1 MRFAAPHR
9 RRAWH
14 AHAAHALGALLL
26 AGSLAARAQPAP
38 AACPPVTQPPT
49 PAQVQAAQ
57 ETARDRGFLWRIS
70 KDGRNSW
77 LYGTMHLGKLDWVF
91 PGPNVRAALGATD
104 LIALELDVTD
114 PAVAQAV
121 ATWTAGPAEPVA
133 LPPALRD
140 RLARQ
145 EEAACLPPGALD
157 SQHPVLRAITLVLL
171 AARWEGLDAGYGQEL
186 ALALA
191 ARGSKRPL
199 VSLETVA
206 LQMGTLIPSDPAQA
220 TEMVATTL
228 DQLESGAARKV
239 SARLAE
245 TWALGRLD
253 ELEQY
258 ERWCE
263 CVASAGDRAFL
274 RRVNDDR
281 NLGLAERIDALHG
294 AGQRVF
300 AAVGALHMTGPQ
312 ALPALMAQR
321 GYVVERIVFTR

>member
-1 MRFAAPHR
+1 MRLAAPR
-9 RRAWH
+9 RCSGW
-14 AHAAHALGALLL
+14 AARALGALLL
-26 AGSLAARAQPAP
+26 IASLAARAQPVP
-38 AACPPVTQPPT
+38 AACPPVAQPPT

-57 ETARDRGFLWRIS
+57 DTARDRGFLWRIS
-70 KDGRNSW
+70 KGGHSSW

-91 PGPNVRAALGATD
+91 PGPNVRAALGAAD
-104 LIALELDVTD
+104 LLALELDVTD

-121 ATWTAGPAEPVA
+121 ATWAAGQAEPVA
-133 LPPALRD
+133 LSPALRE

-145 EEAACLPPGALD
+145 VAAACLPPGALD
-157 SQHPVLRAITLVLL
+157 GQHPVLRAITLVLL

-191 ARGSKRPL
+191 ARGSKLPL

-206 LQMGTLIPSDPAQA
+206 LQMGTLIPSDPSQA
-220 TEMVATTL
+220 TEMLATTL
-228 DQLESGAARKV
+228 DQLESGAARKA

-263 CVASAGDRAFL
+263 CVTNAEDRAFL
-274 RRVNDDR
+274 RRVNDER
-281 NLGLAERIDALHG
+281 NLGLAERIDTLHG

-321 GYVVERIVFTR
+321 GYAVERTVFTR

>member
-1 MRFAAPHR
+1 
-9 RRAWH
+9 
-14 AHAAHALGALLL
+14 
-26 AGSLAARAQPAP
+26 
-38 AACPPVTQPPT
+38 
-49 PAQVQAAQ
+49 
-57 ETARDRGFLWRIS
+57 
-70 KDGRNSW
+70 
-77 LYGTMHLGKLDWVF
+77 MHLGKLDWVF

-104 LIALELDVTD
+104 LLALELDVTD
-114 PAVAQAV
+114 PAIAQAV
-121 ATWTAGPAEPVA
+121 GAWTAGRAEPVA
-133 LPPALRD
+133 LSPALRE

-145 EEAACLPPGALD
+145 VAAACLPPGALD
-157 SQHPVLRAITLVLL
+157 GQHPVLRAVTLVML

-191 ARGSKRPL
+191 ARGSKLPL
-199 VSLETVA
+199 VSLETVEM
-206 LQMGTLIPSDPAQA
+206 QMNTLIPPDPTQA
-220 TEMVATTL
+220 TEMLLTTL

-263 CVASAGDRAFL
+263 CVTSAEDRAFL

-281 NLGLAERIDALHG
+281 NAGLAERIDALHG

-312 ALPALMAQR
+312 ALPALMALR
-321 GYVVERIVFTR
+321 GYVVEPIAFTR

>member
-1 MRFAAPHR
+1 
-9 RRAWH
+9 
-14 AHAAHALGALLL
+14 
-26 AGSLAARAQPAP
+26 
-38 AACPPVTQPPT
+38 
-49 PAQVQAAQ
+49 
-57 ETARDRGFLWRIS
+57 
-70 KDGRNSW
+70 
-77 LYGTMHLGKLDWVF
+77 
-91 PGPNVRAALGATD
+91 
-104 LIALELDVTD
+104 
-114 PAVAQAV
+114 
-121 ATWTAGPAEPVA
+121 
-133 LPPALRD
+133 
-140 RLARQ
+140 
-145 EEAACLPPGALD
+145 
-157 SQHPVLRAITLVLL
+157 
-171 AARWEGLDAGYGQEL
+171 
-186 ALALA
+186 
-191 ARGSKRPL
+191 
-199 VSLETVA
+199 
-206 LQMGTLIPSDPAQA
+206 MGTLIPSDPAQA

-228 DQLESGAARKV
+228 DQLESGAARKA

-263 CVASAGDRAFL
+263 CVASAGDRTFL